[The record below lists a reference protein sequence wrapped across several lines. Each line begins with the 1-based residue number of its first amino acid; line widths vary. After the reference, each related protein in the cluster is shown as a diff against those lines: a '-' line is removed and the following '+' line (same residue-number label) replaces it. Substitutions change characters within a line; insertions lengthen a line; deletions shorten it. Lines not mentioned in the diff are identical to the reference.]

1 MLSRELL
8 VLNTSKVNL
17 TGGNRS
23 GLTGYRS
30 NRSGPVPVSAGT
42 QPAKIQILNLNSK
55 NEKFPK
61 KFLKILQGVMNLMV
75 SNFLKNSFI

>member
-1 MLSRELL
+1 MKWRGACRVS
-8 VLNTSKVNL
+8 L

-23 GLTGYRS
+23 GLAGYRS
-30 NRSGPVPVSAGT
+30 TRSGPVPVSAGT
-42 QPAKIQILNLNSK
+42 QPAKIQNLNLNLK

-61 KFLKILQGVMNLMV
+61 ILQVAMNLMV